1 MIYEV
6 TDFLRQEEI
15 LAQLAEEASELAQ
28 AALKLRRVLDGKN
41 PTPIG
46 FQQAVKDFN
55 EEVADVQV
63 CLDLIGFIDNDTIKR
78 IYTEKMER
86 WKIRLYN
93 QRIEAE
99 RRKSDA
105 AKNSCDL

>member
-1 MIYEV
+1 MKYHV
-6 TDFLRQEEI
+6 TDFLPPDEI
-15 LAQLAEEASELAQ
+15 LAQLAEEAAELSQ

-46 FQQAVKDFN
+46 FQQAVKNFN
-55 EEVADVQV
+55 EEVADVQL
-63 CLDLIGFIDNDTIKR
+63 CLDLISFIDNDTVKQ
-78 IYTEKMER
+78 IYASKMER

-99 RRKSDA
+99 RRKNDA
-105 AKNSCDL
+105 AENTCDF